1 MRGNKGIVEEEV
13 EVMAIGAVMED
24 EEEVMAI
31 GAVMEDEV
39 EEEDITDIMEVVG
52 GGEQARREWF
62 MAHGA

>member
-13 EVMAIGAVMED
+13 EVMAV
-24 EEEVMAI
+24 

-52 GGEQARREWF
+52 GGEQ
-62 MAHGA
+62 